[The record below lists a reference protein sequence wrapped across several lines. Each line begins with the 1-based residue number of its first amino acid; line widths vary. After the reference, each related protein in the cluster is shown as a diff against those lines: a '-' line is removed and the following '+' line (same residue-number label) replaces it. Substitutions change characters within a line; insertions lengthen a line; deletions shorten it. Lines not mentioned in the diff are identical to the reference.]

1 LLFTA
6 KNKNKNIRKRSFVKN
21 CFAED
26 TKNMKHKTYRL
37 KDIGEEIDRDKTT
50 IIRWER
56 EGLIPKAKRDSRG
69 WRYYTK
75 EQADQIV
82 NKVLS
87 TNYFQKK
94 ANMSKA

>member
-1 LLFTA
+1 
-6 KNKNKNIRKRSFVKN
+6 
-21 CFAED
+21 
-26 TKNMKHKTYRL
+26 MKHKTYRL

-69 WRYYTK
+69 WRYYSK

-94 ANMSKA
+94 ARIFQA